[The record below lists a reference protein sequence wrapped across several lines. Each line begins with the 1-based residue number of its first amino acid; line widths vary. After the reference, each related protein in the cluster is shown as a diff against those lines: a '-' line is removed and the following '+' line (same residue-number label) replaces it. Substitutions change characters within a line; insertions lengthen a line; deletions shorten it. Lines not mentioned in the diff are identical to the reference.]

1 MSIDS
6 DRFSPLKLSHL
17 DLDDRKFHKLVNI
30 CTVGNITVYVA
41 KFEVYTQCSA
51 ASDCDFTNVVKG
63 ERLLDYDNMLVF
75 VDNLTKRKLSW
86 DFYALGDD
94 LDPPTL

>member
-1 MSIDS
+1 MFDS
-6 DRFSPLKLSHL
+6 LLKLSHL

-51 ASDCDFTNVVKG
+51 ASDCDFTNIVKG
-63 ERLLDYDNMLVF
+63 ERDCWTMITCYFLLF
-75 VDNLTKRKLSW
+75 VNYQMVVLLARYSHYVLNT
-86 DFYALGDD
+86 
-94 LDPPTL
+94 